1 MTARMMPMDE
11 PEERKHINQGEI
23 QQVHSEAQEA
33 RVRQEYEELLGKVQS
48 VVHTSFERDLSSFDS
63 IQLGNVHV
71 DVKEF
76 QSDFISFSLQQQ
88 LFEREGIGTPVV
100 EVRAKYNDMWI
111 PIDFGFRGF
120 ARDVDEIYQSDQVF
134 NAVANKYRHGI
145 QLANTSG
152 LSVGSMDKDQAKLSF
167 FSGIASSI
175 ITRFFSSNQ
184 APDDGGP
191 PPAVVSVTTD
201 AERQLVLYCKGYFFS
216 TEQAFAYS
224 NPACRAI
231 DRGWYMFG
239 LHTARGPRFMDVLFE
254 VPPHTEVR
262 LELP

>member
-1 MTARMMPMDE
+1 MAVQMRPMDE
-11 PEERKHINQGEI
+11 PEERKRSNQ
-23 QQVHSEAQEA
+23 SEAQEA
-33 RVRQEYEELLGKVQS
+33 SVRQEYEELLGEVQS

-63 IQLGNVHV
+63 VQLGNVHV
-71 DVKEF
+71 NVKEF

-88 LFEREGIGTPVV
+88 LFERAGIRTPVV
-100 EVRAKYNDMWI
+100 KVRAKYDDMWI

-120 ARDVDEIYQSDQVF
+120 ARDLDEIYHS
-134 NAVANKYRHGI
+134 NRIYKAVADKYRNGI

-152 LSVGSMDKDQAKLSF
+152 LSVASMDRDQAKLSF
-167 FSGIASSI
+167 FMGIASSI

-184 APDDGGP
+184 PPDDGGP
-191 PPAVVSVTTD
+191 PPTLVSVTTD
-201 AERQLVLYCKGYFFS
+201 KERQLVLYCKGYFFS

-224 NPACRAI
+224 NPASRAI